1 MKPNQEEEEEEEENE
16 RSMLEEAIEA
26 SSQALIPVGV
36 PWAHPVRGASQVY
49 LGFTSFLTPG
59 GVPVRFTFDI
69 GELRVPPLTNTLPW

>member
-1 MKPNQEEEEEEEENE
+1 MNFLIK
-16 RSMLEEAIEA
+16 EA
-26 SSQALIPVGV
+26 SAKDFARLGLIPVGV